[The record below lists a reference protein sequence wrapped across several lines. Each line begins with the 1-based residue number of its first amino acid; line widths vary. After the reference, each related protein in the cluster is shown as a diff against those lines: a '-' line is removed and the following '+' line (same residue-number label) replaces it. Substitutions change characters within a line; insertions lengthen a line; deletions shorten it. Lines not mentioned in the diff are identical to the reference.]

1 MQPTEPMQ
9 QLRAVQEEGGLRL
22 RRGTTA
28 SKTSA
33 TLDPTRSPPYSCTTC
48 PDIEFEWECPCG
60 TDDVYHFDMSRF
72 IGKCHGGAHLSRNR
86 YHPSLY
92 P

>member
-1 MQPTEPMQ
+1 MQPTKPMQ
-9 QLRAVQEEGGLRL
+9 QLRAVQEEGGLCL

-28 SKTSA
+28 STTST
-33 TLDPTRSPPYSCTTC
+33 TLDPTRSPPYSCTIS
-48 PDIEFEWECPCG
+48 PNIERECSRG
-60 TDDVYHFDMSRF
+60 TDDICYFNVSRF
-72 IGKCHGGAHLSRNR
+72 IGKCGRRAHLARNR